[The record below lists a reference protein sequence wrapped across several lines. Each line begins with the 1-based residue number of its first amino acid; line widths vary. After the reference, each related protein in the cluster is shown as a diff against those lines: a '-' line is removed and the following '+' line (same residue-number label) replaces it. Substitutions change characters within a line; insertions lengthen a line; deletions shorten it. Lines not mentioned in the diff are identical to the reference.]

1 VVVWARTCSHGKKV
15 SAAKLSIRSA
25 PGSSAVMTRALAL
38 GRTSTVDLWS
48 IRLLFGVDYW
58 VAE

>member
-1 VVVWARTCSHGKKV
+1 MVVWARTCSHGKKV
-15 SAAKLSIRSA
+15 SAAKLSIKSA

-38 GRTSTVDLWS
+38 GCTSTVDLWS
-48 IRLLFGVDYW
+48 IRLLFGVVYW